1 MNITD
6 VGHLT
11 DDGDHGEDKMEKW
24 ARREGKTARDVA
36 KIYGDRFMEILQQ
49 LDIHFEYNPKATDYI
64 QEQIDMIATLEQSGH
79 TYIIPDDG
87 VYFDTST
94 MTDYGALVGQKHL
107 DGLQSGARVENDA
120 KHNITD
126 FALWKFNATGKQRDM
141 ERASPRGIWFPWRHI
156 ECSAMSKKLLWNH
169 MDIHTGGIDH
179 IPIHHTNE
187 IAQSECSGCD
197 THESIIGCTRNFSM

>member
-1 MNITD
+1 
-6 VGHLT
+6 
-11 DDGDHGEDKMEKW
+11 
-24 ARREGKTARDVA
+24 
-36 KIYGDRFMEILQQ
+36 MEILQQ

-141 ERASPRGIWFPWRHI
+141 ERASPRGI
-156 ECSAMSKKLLWNH
+156 
-169 MDIHTGGIDH
+169 
-179 IPIHHTNE
+179 
-187 IAQSECSGCD
+187 
-197 THESIIGCTRNFSM
+197 